1 MKSETSSCEKDTK
14 RALFEPQIVDQ
25 QHSLQEEKCLSGAS
39 VLAMLKASS

>member
-14 RALFEPQIVDQ
+14 HALFPLELVNQ